1 AEASADFEDSIPSVG
16 PHDVH
21 HPFIEAWSAIDPLEN
36 ISTLGF
42 VRVDVAR
49 GAVMQ
54 NCPEGARAIPPANFL
69 SFAIGTAR
77 IADRNFE
84 YAGATLGQLD
94 GELGLH
100 VKRGTFE
107 RNALQQV

>member
-1 AEASADFEDSIPSVG
+1 
-16 PHDVH
+16 
-21 HPFIEAWSAIDPLEN
+21 
-36 ISTLGF
+36 
-42 VRVDVAR
+42 
-49 GAVMQ
+49 MQ
-54 NCPEGARAIPPANFL
+54 NCPEGARASSPANFL

-100 VKRGTFE
+100 VKRGAFE
-107 RNALQQV
+107 RNAFEQVSANHLVTGFHVGEVEVGNQVAQEGEQFIAERVAKEKGALVAAGHKA